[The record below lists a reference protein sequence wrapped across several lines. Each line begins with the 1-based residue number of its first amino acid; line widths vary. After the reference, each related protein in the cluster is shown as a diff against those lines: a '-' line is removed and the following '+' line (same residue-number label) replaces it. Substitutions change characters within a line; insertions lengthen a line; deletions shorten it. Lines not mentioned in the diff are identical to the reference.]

1 MRATRG
7 NIIPTSPGATTTERG
22 KGMKRI
28 IVGLSGASG
37 VIYGI
42 RLLEVLQALPDVES
56 HLVMSTA
63 AATTIP
69 LETDYTPEEV
79 RTLATVEYRFKD
91 IAAAI
96 SSGSFRTDGMIV
108 LPCSMKTL
116 SAIAYSFSDNL
127 LTRAADVVLKE
138 RRKLILCP
146 RETPLHLGHLRAMT
160 LAAEMGA
167 FIVPPMAAFYH
178 RPRTID
184 DIVNQ
189 TVNRV
194 LDLVDVTLP
203 EDLFRRWQ
211 GGRAAGE

>member
-1 MRATRG
+1 
-7 NIIPTSPGATTTERG
+7 
-22 KGMKRI
+22 MKRI

-79 RTLATVEYRFKD
+79 RALAHVDYRFKD

-116 SAIAYSFSDNL
+116 SAIAYSLSENL

-160 LAAEMGA
+160 MAAELGA
-167 FIVPPMAAFYH
+167 FIVPPMPAFYH
-178 RPRTID
+178 RPQSVD

-211 GGRAAGE
+211 GGRVASDER